1 VKTRTRRDV
10 EVFSLSF
17 LDCVCCGF
25 GAIILLLTL
34 VRMGEPQA
42 IEQAREDLQGRIA
55 RLEREL
61 YEIRGETTLLSREL
75 VGKREQLSVD
85 REAVARLQGDLERLR
100 GEFKAS
106 RELSQVQD
114 VIEGRFLAAQQQ
126 LTEEMKRLQAES
138 QRRPAGQQGLVGGI
152 PVDSEYVIFVID
164 TSGSMQRFAWP
175 ALLRKMS
182 QTLDAYPKVKGLQVM
197 NDEGVYMF
205 PTYASK
211 WIPDTPGRRQAVI
224 QRLAGWNAYSNSS
237 PVEGIEA
244 AIRTLAKGD
253 LKISIYVLGDEFTG
267 RSVEGVLRAVDSM
280 NRRTAS
286 GARRVRIHAIGFP
299 TLFSASAQAEFSE
312 TTTVRFA
319 MLMRALC
326 ERNGG
331 AFVGLNSLEP

>member
-1 VKTRTRRDV
+1 MKRHRRRDV

-17 LDCVCCGF
+17 LDCICCGF

-34 VRMGEPQA
+34 VRMSEPKA
-42 IEQAREDLQGRIA
+42 IEEAKEDLNGRIA

-61 YEIRGETTLLSREL
+61 YEIRGESTLLSREL

-85 REAVARLQGDLERLR
+85 KEAVARLQGDLESLR

-114 VIEGRFLAAQQQ
+114 VMQGRFLSAQQR
-126 LTEEMKRLQAES
+126 LTEEMKRLQEQS
-138 QRRPAGQQGLVGGI
+138 QRPSSSKELVGGI

-175 ALLRKMS
+175 ALQRKMA

-205 PTYASK
+205 SSYAAK
-211 WIPDTPGRRQAVI
+211 WIPDTPGRRQAVL

-244 AIRTLAKGD
+244 AIRQLAKGD
-253 LKISIYVLGDEFTG
+253 LKVSIYVFGDEFTG
-267 RSVEGVLRAVDSM
+267 KSVEGVLKAVDYM
-280 NRRTAS
+280 NSRNAS
-286 GARRVRIHAIGFP
+286 GARRVRIHGIGFP
-299 TLFSASAQAEFSE
+299 TLFSETAQAEFAE

>member
-1 VKTRTRRDV
+1 VKRHRRRDV

-17 LDCVCCGF
+17 LDCICCGF

-34 VRMGEPQA
+34 IRMSEPKA
-42 IEQAREDLQGRIA
+42 IEQAKDDLQGRIA

-85 REAVARLQGDLERLR
+85 REAVARLQGDLSSLR

-106 RELSQVQD
+106 KELSQVQD
-114 VIEGRFLAAQQQ
+114 VMQGRFLAAQQR
-126 LTEEMKRLQAES
+126 LTDEMKRLQEES
-138 QRRPAGQQGLVGGI
+138 QRPARSKELVGGI

-197 NDEGVYMF
+197 NDEGLYMF
-205 PTYASK
+205 NTYAGK
-211 WIPDTPGRRQAVI
+211 WIPDTPGRRQAVV
-224 QRLAGWNAYSNSS
+224 QRLASWNAYSNSS

-244 AIRTLAKGD
+244 AIRTLVAGSN
-253 LKISIYVLGDEFTG
+253 KISIYVLGDEFTG
-267 RSVEGVLRAVDSM
+267 PSIEHVLTTVDRL
-280 NRRTAS
+280 NGRGGRD
-286 GARRVRIHAIGFP
+286 RRVRIHAIGFP
-299 TLFSASAQAEFSE
+299 TLFGQGGSDEN
-312 TTTVRFA
+312 TTVRFA

-331 AFVGLNSLEP
+331 TFVGLNSTLP

>member
-1 VKTRTRRDV
+1 VKRHRRRDV

-17 LDCVCCGF
+17 LDCICCGF

-34 VRMGEPQA
+34 VRMSEPKA
-42 IEQAREDLQGRIA
+42 IEEAKEDLNGRIA

-61 YEIRGETTLLSREL
+61 YEIRGESTLLSREL

-85 REAVARLQGDLERLR
+85 KEAVARLQGDLESLR

-114 VIEGRFLAAQQQ
+114 VMQGRFLAAQQR
-126 LTEEMKRLQAES
+126 LTEEMKRLQEQS
-138 QRRPAGQQGLVGGI
+138 QRPPSSKELVGGI

-175 ALLRKMS
+175 ALQRKMA
-182 QTLDAYPKVKGLQVM
+182 QTLDAYPRVKGLQVM
-197 NDEGVYMF
+197 NDEGLYMF
-205 PTYASK
+205 SSYAGK
-211 WIPDTPGRRQAVI
+211 WIPDTPGRRQAVL

-244 AIRTLAKGD
+244 AIRQLAKAE
-253 LKISIYVLGDEFTG
+253 LKVSIYVFGDEFTG
-267 RSVEGVLRAVDSM
+267 KSVEGVLKAVDYM
-280 NRRTAS
+280 NSRNTS

-299 TLFSASAQAEFSE
+299 TLFSASAQSEFSE
-312 TTTVRFA
+312 STTVRFA

>member
-1 VKTRTRRDV
+1 VKRHRRRDV

-34 VRMGEPQA
+34 VRMSEPQA
-42 IEQAREDLQGRIA
+42 IEQAREDLEGRIA
-55 RLEREL
+55 RLEREIF
-61 YEIRGETTLLSREL
+61 EIRGETTLLSREL
-75 VGKREQLSVD
+75 VGKREQLSLD
-85 REAVARLQGDLERLR
+85 REAVARLQGDLESLR
-100 GEFKAS
+100 GEFRAS

-114 VIEGRFLAAQQQ
+114 TMQGRFLAAQQR
-126 LTEEMKRLQAES
+126 LTEEMKRLQEQS
-138 QRRPAGQQGLVGGI
+138 QRPSSSKQLVGGI

-175 ALLRKMS
+175 ALQQKMR

-244 AIRTLAKGD
+244 AIRTLARGGM
-253 LKISIYVLGDEFTG
+253 KISIYVLGDEFTG
-267 RSVEGVLRAVDSM
+267 KSVEGVLRAVERMNGRDS
-280 NRRTAS
+280 S
-286 GARRVRIHAIGFP
+286 GAQRVRIHAIGFP
-299 TLFSASAQAEFSE
+299 TLFSSSAQAEFSE

>member
-1 VKTRTRRDV
+1 MKRRQRRDI
-10 EVFSLSF
+10 EVISLSF
-17 LDCVCCGF
+17 LDCICCGF

-34 VRMGEPQA
+34 VRMSEPKA

-75 VGKREQLSVD
+75 VGKREQLSLD
-85 REAVARLQGDLERLR
+85 REAVARLQGDLESLR

-114 VIEGRFLAAQQQ
+114 VMQGRFLSAQQR
-126 LTEEMKRLQAES
+126 LTEEMKRLQEES
-138 QRRPAGQQGLVGGI
+138 QRPARSKELVGGI

-205 PTYASK
+205 PTYAAK

-244 AIRTLAKGD
+244 AIRQLAKGD
-253 LKISIYVLGDEFTG
+253 LKVSIYVFGDEFTG
-267 RSVEGVLRAVDSM
+267 RSIDGVLRAVERM
-280 NRRTAS
+280 NARGSS

-299 TLFSASAQAEFSE
+299 TLFSGTAQAEFSE
-312 TTTVRFA
+312 STTVRFA

-331 AFVGLNSLEP
+331 TFVGLNTLEP